1 VRINETSGE
10 YPYMQLAAI
19 LREQITSGQIRDRV
33 PSLTHLAEEHGV
45 ALNTV
50 QRAFRV
56 LKDEGLI
63 YTRPGRG
70 TFVRREDGR

>member
-1 VRINETSGE
+1 MRINETSGE
-10 YPYMQLAAI
+10 YVYMQLAAI
-19 LREQITSGQIRDRV
+19 LREQIAAGEITDRL
-33 PSLTHLAEEHGV
+33 PSLTQLAEEHGV

-63 YTRPGRG
+63 YTRPGLG
-70 TFVRREDGR
+70 TFVRK

>member
-1 VRINETSGE
+1 VRQVRINETSGE

-33 PSLTHLAEEHGV
+33 PSLTQLAAEHGV

-63 YTRPGRG
+63 YTKPGRG
-70 TFVRREDGR
+70 TFVTSK